1 MRNIQSLDSPGSVV
15 GVRIDIDGRL
25 DFDNEILYEFRHK
38 AHKPTLDHLASNGA
52 KCVVFAHQ
60 TDQES
65 VLEDN
70 LQKHID
76 IFRSILDHPI
86 VYENENDLTVDEN
99 INQLDNGEI
108 LILSDVYE
116 NYIQNYAEI
125 NTVDKSL
132 NHSFVSQFS
141 NKLDAYV
148 NDAFSL
154 SHTFCP
160 TIVGLPQTVP
170 SYAGKVL
177 LGEINM
183 LDQVIDMEKKHTFVI
198 GGYTDIKEKIT
209 RIEVL
214 LQSDTISVDMFLLT
228 GDIANIFLFADG
240 YDLGEDTREK
250 LRDDDTWQC
259 VNQASEILLN
269 YREKIQ
275 LPNDLIIE
283 NNTKRAEY
291 SLSACPLNAEVKDI
305 GSGTIADYTDHLTD
319 TDSVFMCGC
328 SGVIFDEHSELYKEG
343 TVSLLDAVSDV
354 QNSIIFDQN
363 LVYYSLV
370 SDISGFSHS
379 SSGSMSVLE
388 YVTKGRLNGVE
399 VLLPADN

>member
-15 GVRIDIDGRL
+15 GLRVDIDSRL
-25 DFDNEILYEFRHK
+25 DSNNEILYEFRHK
-38 AHKPTLDHLASNGA
+38 AHKPTLEHLASNGA

-60 TDQES
+60 TDRKN
-65 VLEDN
+65 VLDDN
-70 LQKHID
+70 LQKHVE
-76 IFRSILDHPI
+76 IFRSILEYPI
-86 VYENENDLTVDEN
+86 IYENENDLTVDEN
-99 INQLDNGEI
+99 IEQLENGEI

-116 NYIQNYAEI
+116 NYIQNQSEI
-125 NTVDKSL
+125 TTIDESL
-132 NHSFVSQFS
+132 NHTFVSQFS
-141 NKLDAYV
+141 DKLEAYV

-183 LDQVIDMEKKHTFVI
+183 LDQVVDVEKEHTFVI
-198 GGYTDIKEKIT
+198 GGYTDITEKIE
-209 RIEVL
+209 RINVL
-214 LQSDTISVDMFLLT
+214 LESDTISVDKFLLT

-250 LRDDDTWQC
+250 LRDNDTWQC

-283 NNTKRAEY
+283 NDTKRAEY
-291 SLSACPLNAEVKDI
+291 SLSACPLSEEVKDI
-305 GSGTIADYTDHLTD
+305 GSGTIAEYTDHLTEVR
-319 TDSVFMCGC
+319 SVFMCGC
-328 SGVIFDEHSELYKEG
+328 SGFIFDEHTDVYAEG
-343 TVSLLDAVSDV
+343 TVSMLDAVSNVD
-354 QNSIIFDQN
+354 NSVIFDQN
-363 LVYYSLV
+363 LVYYSLI

-388 YVTKGRLNGVE
+388 YVTEGRLNGVE